1 MGAIPFKPLLVRPR
15 LIIITRPSQLH
26 FIFESGES
34 VWWFWLIWW
43 IWWFLWIWVKGDKL
57 TCESIPLQQKL
68 QKWIRKS
75 WMVSGD
81 VLCQSIH
88 HFDWR
93 WNFQNCSKLYGSTTK
108 NHRIF
113 GVVLISGWNSLLS
126 ITLNGLNWSIFRSS
140 SLFFGASFQWEGQ
153 LVGGGLP
160 YPGNPGKW
168 FCLQSPYIHPMPCHI
183 IPITYALSASCTK
196 IYDTQFVCE
205 RDKKG

>member
-34 VWWFWLIWW
+34 VWWFWLNLMILVNLSKRGRTNMW
-43 IWWFLWIWVKGDKL
+43 KYSASAEAAKMD
-57 TCESIPLQQKL
+57 QKV
-68 QKWIRKS
+68 
-75 WMVSGD
+75 MNGD

-88 HFDWR
+88 DFDWR
-93 WNFQNCSKLYGSTTK
+93 WNFQHCSKLNDSTTK
-108 NHRIF
+108 NYWMF

-126 ITLNGLNWSIFRSS
+126 ITLNGLNWSIFRSW

-168 FCLQSPYIHPMPCHI
+168 FCLQSLIF
-183 IPITYALSASCTK
+183 
-196 IYDTQFVCE
+196 TQCPVISFP
-205 RDKKG
+205 